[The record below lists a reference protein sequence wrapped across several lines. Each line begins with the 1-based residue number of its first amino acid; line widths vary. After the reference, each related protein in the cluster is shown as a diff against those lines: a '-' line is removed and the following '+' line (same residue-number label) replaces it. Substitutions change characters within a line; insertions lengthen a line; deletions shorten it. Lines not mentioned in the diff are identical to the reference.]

1 MRLARRIL
9 VVGSVVCV
17 GLFTVIV
24 APATAAPAHT
34 TADEQKSVLQAA
46 MLATVEAGAT
56 GMLARVDDGERLT
69 RIGVGAAR
77 LDPRRPIQTNDE
89 VRVGSITKSMVST
102 VTLQLVGEGRLG
114 LGDTVEEWLPG
125 LVPNGDGITL
135 RMLLN
140 HTSGIFN
147 YTDDPSFIP
156 TVLADPYRYW
166 SPIELVGVATAH
178 DPVFAPGTSWSYS
191 NTGYI
196 LVGLILEKVT
206 KLPIETLLEQRVIKP
221 LHLTHTFFATSG
233 LIRGSY
239 AHGYIPPS
247 LTGAGYLDASGWPPS
262 WAWAAG
268 AMVSNAPD
276 LARFYTALMSGQL
289 LTPWMLAQMTTTV
302 EVAPGFG
309 YGLGIYTQDT
319 PCGPVWGH
327 DGGIPGYVSFAY
339 TDRAGSRSAVLLL
352 PTQPDE
358 AIVAAGLPTLDMAL
372 CMMLGQ
378 PAQATEAARSAA
390 AFDLRATG

>member
-1 MRLARRIL
+1 
-9 VVGSVVCV
+9 V
-17 GLFTVIV
+17 
-24 APATAAPAHT
+24 
-34 TADEQKSVLQAA
+34 EQ
-46 MLATVEAGAT
+46 
-56 GMLARVDDGERLT
+56 
-69 RIGVGAAR
+69 
-77 LDPRRPIQTNDE
+77 
-89 VRVGSITKSMVST
+89 
-102 VTLQLVGEGRLG
+102 
-114 LGDTVEEWLPG
+114 WLPG
-125 LVPNGDGITL
+125 LVPNGDEITL

-147 YTDDPSFIP
+147 YTDAPDFIP
-156 TVLADPYRYW
+156 MLIADPYRYW
-166 SPIELVGVATAH
+166 SPRELVEVATAH
-178 DPVFAPGTSWSYS
+178 DPVFAPGSGWSYS

-196 LVGLILEKVT
+196 LIGMILEQAT
-206 KLPIETLLEQRVIKP
+206 GEPIEDLLQRRVIKA

-233 LIRGSY
+233 RFRGSY

-247 LTGAGYLDASGWPPS
+247 LTGNGYLDASGWPPS

-268 AMVSNAPD
+268 AVVSNAAD

-289 LTPWMLAQMTTTV
+289 LTPWLLNQMTTTV
-302 EVAPGFG
+302 QVGQGFG

-339 TDRAGSRSAVLLL
+339 TDHSGSRSAVVFL

-358 AIVAAGLPTLDMAL
+358 AIIAAGLPVIGIAA

-378 PAQATEAARSAA
+378 PVQAAAARSTPTL
-390 AFDLRATG
+390 DLRPTG